1 MAIDRREFIAQSA
14 AAVGAFG
21 TAAVSGADTQRG
33 GPLHESVIPSTG
45 ETLPRIGLGTWRGF
59 DVGAKVSER
68 ATLTEALRVFSA
80 SGARMIDTSPMYRSS
95 ETVLGDLMAA
105 LGMRERVFL
114 ATKVW
119 TSGRDEGIRQMQ
131 DSMEKLQSPRVELMQ
146 IHNLLDWQAH
156 LRTLRAWKEQGRI
169 RYIGITHYQASAH
182 VQVMRVLRD
191 EPLDFLQ
198 LNLSLDEPEAASQ
211 ILALC
216 AERRVAFI
224 ANRPFGGGGALGRTR
239 GKPLPPWAAEYDI
252 GSWAQFLLKWV
263 LSYEEVTVAIPGTGD
278 PRHMADNLG
287 AARGRLPDAAGRR
300 RMAEVWRGL

>member
-1 MAIDRREFIAQSA
+1 
-14 AAVGAFG
+14 
-21 TAAVSGADTQRG
+21 
-33 GPLHESVIPSTG
+33 
-45 ETLPRIGLGTWRGF
+45 
-59 DVGAKVSER
+59 
-68 ATLTEALRVFSA
+68 
-80 SGARMIDTSPMYRSS
+80 
-95 ETVLGDLMAA
+95 
-105 LGMRERVFL
+105 
-114 ATKVW
+114 
-119 TSGRDEGIRQMQ
+119 
-131 DSMEKLQSPRVELMQ
+131 MQ

-182 VQVMRVLRD
+182 DQVMRVLRD

-198 LNLSLDEPEAASQ
+198 LNLSLDEPEASSRV
-211 ILALC
+211 LALC

-224 ANRPFGGGGALGRTR
+224 ANRPFGGGGAFARTR

-263 LSYEEVTVAIPGTGD
+263 LSHEEVTVAIPGTGD